1 MPSTPCVRI
10 LAVAVLAAAYS
21 CKDVTPPASVG
32 AVSIEPQTMVL
43 LIGQS
48 RQLTAITK
56 DAHNTTLTGR
66 ALAWSSSDTTK
77 ATISVSGLLTAVA
90 AGSATITA
98 TSEGI
103 SGTASVTV
111 SLVPVSSVTVTPA
124 ARTLYAGETLQLT
137 ALTLDSAGGTLSGR
151 EVTWSSSDTT
161 RATVSDNGL
170 VTTLADGSVNITATV
185 EGKSATATI
194 TVLQVLTDVSIDFCS
209 DNIPVFF
216 AYRSQSGAW
225 TQVTGDA
232 AGTFT
237 FRSTRVLSIVMVGE
251 SIRFTARAPGY
262 IRTFDTT
269 LLFVTLDDI
278 RPLLETCREGSKDVN
293 VTIGDVPTG
302 SHPAV
307 SLGTAQLSMI
317 PPYDGY
323 VLRRVAEGPLDL
335 VATLVSNTTSLPER
349 ILIRRRQDLANG
361 STVSVDLG
369 STEAR
374 GIVTHTLTAN
384 EPVNY
389 RHTFRTVTTQHSL
402 CGVCPTQAAANI
414 VTLMSVPADM
424 TENGDVHSVEA
435 FAAQRTEWQYHQ
447 FPGDR
452 HVTFGP
458 PLASPTT
465 IVVPHSSP
473 AQLRTELPWQDEYGS
488 FVVIDYS
495 QGDPNPN
502 PDTRFLRVRQTVGYT
517 RAPGTSWVVS
527 VPNLPSV
534 PGFPTDAAFEPGK
547 EVLILV
553 SGYHG
558 SFPAYLGAPRDGDVL
573 RRAVEIQTR
582 MLP

>member
-1 MPSTPCVRI
+1 
-10 LAVAVLAAAYS
+10 
-21 CKDVTPPASVG
+21 
-32 AVSIEPQTMVL
+32 MVL

-56 DAHNTTLTGR
+56 DAHNTILTGR
-66 ALAWSSSDTTK
+66 PLAWSSSDTTK
-77 ATISVSGLLTAVA
+77 ATISVSGLLTAMT

-98 TSEGI
+98 ASEGI

-111 SLVPVSSVTVTPA
+111 SLVPVSSVAVTPA

-151 EVTWSSSDTT
+151 EVTWTSSDTT
-161 RATVSDNGL
+161 RATVSDHGL
-170 VTTLADGSVNITATV
+170 VTALADGSVNITASV
-185 EGKSATATI
+185 EGKSTTATI
-194 TVLQVLTDVSIDFCS
+194 TVLAALTDVSVDFCS

-216 AYRSQSGAW
+216 AFRSQSGAW
-225 TQVTGDA
+225 TPVAGDV

-237 FRSTRVLSIVMVGE
+237 FRSTHVLSIVMVRE
-251 SIRFTARAPGY
+251 SVRFTERAPGY
-262 IRTFDTT
+262 IQTFETT

-293 VTIGDVPTG
+293 VTIGGVPTG

-317 PPYDGY
+317 PPNPGY
-323 VLRRVAEGPLDL
+323 VLRGVADGPLDL
-335 VATLVSNTTSLPER
+335 VATLNTTSLPER
-349 ILIRRRQDLANG
+349 ILIRRRLDPANG
-361 STVSVDLG
+361 STVSLDLG
-369 STEAR
+369 SAEAR
-374 GIVTHTLTAN
+374 GIVTHMLTAN

-389 RHTFRTVTTQHSL
+389 RHTFSTVTTGHSL
-402 CGVCPTQAAANI
+402 CGKCPTQAATDTA
-414 VTLMSVPADM
+414 TLMSVPADM
-424 TENGDVHSVEA
+424 TESGDVHGVEA

-465 IVVPHSSP
+465 IVVPQSSP
-473 AQLRTELPWQDEYGS
+473 AQLRTELAWQDEYGA

-527 VPNLPSV
+527 VPDLTSV
-534 PGFPTDAAFEPGK
+534 TGFPTDAVFEPGK
-547 EVLILV
+547 EVLVIV
-553 SGYHG
+553 NGYHG

-573 RRAVEIQTR
+573 RRAFEIQR
-582 MLP
+582 LMLP